1 VSDAPT
7 DSDIALLTG
16 PPEFEAPSFGAR
28 ANRIYKCEIC
38 GKEYKGNRYGPSNL
52 RKHMASVHGQ
62 QMEDDAPPSRRA
74 TVKRQNEAE
83 LKEAA
88 DGFAM
93 VLHGLGGI
101 VLSQWCEPCGQRWA
115 AKQRPAASAWFEGAK
130 GNSWVRRF
138 LGAAGGLGTL
148 AGFAAVYGDV
158 PMMILDHQQNPGRH
172 GHPHG
177 AQTNGYAGPG
187 GWFGPNPGPGAPA
200 QAPGADAGSAYAR
213 TDRGGPASFDASGV
227 PGGD

>member
-1 VSDAPT
+1 
-7 DSDIALLTG
+7 
-16 PPEFEAPSFGAR
+16 
-28 ANRIYKCEIC
+28 
-38 GKEYKGNRYGPSNL
+38 
-52 RKHMASVHGQ
+52 MASVHGQ

-177 AQTNGYAGPG
+177 ASTNGYGGPAAGIY
-187 GWFGPNPGPGAPA
+187 NGPGAPA
-200 QAPGADAGSAYAR
+200 QAPGPDAGSAYASTR
-213 TDRGGPASFDASGV
+213 PTHRDNLGNDFGGPGSFDASGV